1 MDSSLL
7 FSSLGGDTDDV
18 VLLTEIGFWCA
29 LYAVK
34 EAKRDALALQNLF
47 SADLFSFK
55 NFAVSLE
62 APSLKAAILL
72 RPAASWGKEKW
83 WRA

>member
-1 MDSSLL
+1 M

-29 LYAVK
+29 LDAVK

>member
-1 MDSSLL
+1 M
-7 FSSLGGDTDDV
+7 FSSFGGDTDDV
-18 VLLTEIGFWCA
+18 VLTEIGFWCA
-29 LYAVK
+29 LDAVK

-72 RPAASWGKEKW
+72 RPPAS
-83 WRA
+83 